1 MKTRSVKVAIVGLVA
16 AIGLVAAACAP
27 PPPAPAKN
35 WSLKATSI
43 TSNDSQD
50 EVRDPLFN
58 ACIAIPNC
66 DDEAY
71 LIHIAFKVTIGQA
84 NSADA
89 WVVTGDKING
99 LSEGETNALS
109 GGQQAPVTFSGIR
122 PLDILDVFNP
132 SNKLTVFGTYTWAAE
147 EDTINSL
154 STGANGLAS
163 TFKSVLNSLLASAT
177 LPSSEQAIIDLVLDA
192 LFNNIGALFNV
203 IVSNIPCLG
212 LCDDV
217 LGGAVYVGIGAGGTL
232 GNTLNSLL
240 SSVTIPNIAIP
251 LVSVPPDVQGGGIF
265 TMTGPKNFTQQ
276 FSGADGRHTYSFT
289 AGQA

>member
-1 MKTRSVKVAIVGLVA
+1 MRGRSVKVAVIGLVA
-16 AIGLVAAACAP
+16 AIGLIAAACV
-27 PPPAPAKN
+27 PPAAPVSKN

-50 EVRDPLFN
+50 ELRAFG

-71 LIHIAFKVTIGQA
+71 LLQVAFKVTIGQA
-84 NSADA
+84 NSAEA
-89 WVVTGDKING
+89 WVVKGDSVNG

-109 GGQQAPVTFSGIR
+109 GGQQAAVTFNNIK
-122 PLDILDVFNP
+122 PLDILDVFNS

-154 STGANGLAS
+154 TTGANGLAT
-163 TFKSVLNSLLASAT
+163 TFKNVLNSLLASAT
-177 LPSSEQAIIDLVLDA
+177 LPSSEQAIINLVLDA

-217 LGGAVYVGIGAGGTL
+217 LGGAVFVGIGAGGTL
-232 GNTLNSLL
+232 GSTLNSLL

-251 LVSVPPDVQGGGIF
+251 VVDVPPDVQGGGIF
-265 TMTGPKNFTQQ
+265 TMTGTKNFTQT
-276 FSGADGRHTYSFT
+276 FSGADGQHTYAFQT
-289 AGQA
+289 GQA